1 MLNARITRPER
12 DKRYRD
18 WLLCERFLEGL
29 RHQQLEVYALH
40 GQLPKPLPEPLPPGA
55 SRLDGMDRKDL
66 IRMWEADERKFGNR
80 TRKSSA
86 STVST
91 DTGRGNCATNDAAS
105 KLRAELVTK
114 SE

>member
-80 TRKSSA
+80 TSEELSFYCVHGHWPGQLCDERCCLKIKSGA
-86 STVST
+86 S
-91 DTGRGNCATNDAAS
+91 D
-105 KLRAELVTK
+105 KE
-114 SE
+114 